1 MEQQQIIDEQDEGL
15 EQLSKALRN
24 QRKMGLDMQDNIQEQ
39 NSQYFTVCCY
49 LLFSHSTDCCLLL
62 LLLFSH
68 STDCCLLLLLLF
80 SHSTDCCLLLLLL
93 FSHSTD
99 CYCLLLSHSTDY
111 CSLLFCCVAMID
123 DIQEHTTKTD
133 GKIKIQTRRVAEVRQ
148 KYSCQC
154 TCGKIDVN
162 D

>member
-68 STDCCLLLLLLF
+68 STDC
-80 SHSTDCCLLLLLL
+80 S
-93 FSHSTD
+93 
-99 CYCLLLSHSTDY
+99 CLLLSHSTDY